1 MPKPRGFP
9 ARDPP
14 APFTGKKGSSVS
26 IKGGSWGFLRVGSS
40 NPPLVWAEEAGKWLK
55 REGQV
60 ERETCER
67 DSGENGQFQ
76 AKPRQDKG
84 GW

>member
-1 MPKPRGFP
+1 M
-9 ARDPP
+9 
-14 APFTGKKGSSVS
+14 
-26 IKGGSWGFLRVGSS
+26 GSS